1 MKKTLVVAAR
11 ELRERWLFLPA
22 ALALGCIPLVL
33 PAFGVSPQDSPGF
46 GLAIALMLG
55 GAAALVQCKL
65 LTGRTHQIRVHMAYI
80 RHPVFGDPVY
90 GGRLQLPPRANDEL
104 KGLMRNFGRQALH
117 ARRLGLVH
125 PVSERPMQWEA
136 PLPPDMAPVLRSE
149 TKGQVPK
156 IAGWP
161 GTIRLT

>member
-1 MKKTLVVAAR
+1 
-11 ELRERWLFLPA
+11 
-22 ALALGCIPLVL
+22 
-33 PAFGVSPQDSPGF
+33 
-46 GLAIALMLG
+46 
-55 GAAALVQCKL
+55 
-65 LTGRTHQIRVHMAYI
+65 MAYI

-136 PLPPDMAPVLRSE
+136 PLPPDMAELIEALRAHAHGGSGGFDDAFYAALSE
-149 TKGQVPK
+149 QGCE
-156 IAGWP
+156 IDDDDEEFD
-161 GTIRLT
+161 